1 MIAFSIALVFYYGQ
15 SFKEAIYSEGF
26 PVPASAQIQ
35 NISSTNLAE
44 NYTWKPVSEEH
55 GLPMR
60 YQLIILFSGW
70 KKTDQMGALTTYEK
84 NGVKVDVISHTQSL
98 AILGP
103 Q

>member
-1 MIAFSIALVFYYGQ
+1 MAFAFYYGQ

-26 PVPASAQIQ
+26 PVPATAKMLQVSNVNQ
-35 NISSTNLAE
+35 SES
-44 NYTWKPVSEEH
+44 YTWKPASEEN

-84 NGVKVDVISHTQSL
+84 NGVTVDVISQTQSL

-103 Q
+103 QY